1 MSQKTFFL
9 TKRVRK
15 NFYLFRTHPDDYQ
28 TVKPVL
34 TFLTLKSFSDMDSN
48 DFNKLIGLLTKFTAA
63 TEKANRED
71 GTFRKYHERSISE
84 LRNFPNHLKR
94 IEQGLRTAK
103 IIKQ

>member
-1 MSQKTFFL
+1 M
-9 TKRVRK
+9 
-15 NFYLFRTHPDDYQ
+15 N
-28 TVKPVL
+28 
-34 TFLTLKSFSDMDSN
+34 SN

-71 GTFRKYHERSISE
+71 GTFRKYHESSILE